1 MGGVEVG
8 GRVTRGIRVW
18 GREVWGREVWGKQLC
33 MARCGAS
40 RWGG

>member
-1 MGGVEVG
+1 MG